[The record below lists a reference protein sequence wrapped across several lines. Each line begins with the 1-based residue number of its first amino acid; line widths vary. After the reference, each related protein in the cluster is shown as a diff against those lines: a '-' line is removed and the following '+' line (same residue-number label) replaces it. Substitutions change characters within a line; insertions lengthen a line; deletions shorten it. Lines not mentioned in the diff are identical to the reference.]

1 MLNKFILFCLI
12 CGLTFSL
19 TAQNYRAGRR
29 SRSLRGTQNVV
40 VPQTVQKSQEKNVS
54 QQKAN
59 PALNSKEKAAGKK
72 YDPRIPGLT
81 QADISK
87 ILDDY
92 IRKKILEK
100 KTEKDLKKCTRE
112 QFFYQS
118 DYFEM
123 FMKYRS
129 LIKNFEL
136 VEVSKV
142 KMEWY
147 QRYGAELVKFKPIA
161 EELYIAVSK
170 LSQSRYE
177 AALEKFQKQQE
188 ACLHFLKEK
197 PPRITKQEYQALLLK
212 NTKIRQQNY
221 LKMQQEKRELAM
233 KRRQEQLKQLQQKNQ
248 PNQKP
253 AQGGA
258 K

>member
-1 MLNKFILFCLI
+1 
-12 CGLTFSL
+12 
-19 TAQNYRAGRR
+19 
-29 SRSLRGTQNVV
+29 
-40 VPQTVQKSQEKNVS
+40 
-54 QQKAN
+54 
-59 PALNSKEKAAGKK
+59 
-72 YDPRIPGLT
+72 
-81 QADISK
+81 
-87 ILDDY
+87 
-92 IRKKILEK
+92 
-100 KTEKDLKKCTRE
+100 
-112 QFFYQS
+112 
-118 DYFEM
+118 
-123 FMKYRS
+123 MKYRS

-188 ACLHFLKEK
+188 ACLNFLKEK
-197 PPRITKQEYQALLLK
+197 PPRITKQEYQALFLK

-221 LKMQQEKRELAM
+221 LKKLREEREAAM

-248 PNQKP
+248 PQKKDQNT
-253 AQGGA
+253 AN
-258 K
+258 KK